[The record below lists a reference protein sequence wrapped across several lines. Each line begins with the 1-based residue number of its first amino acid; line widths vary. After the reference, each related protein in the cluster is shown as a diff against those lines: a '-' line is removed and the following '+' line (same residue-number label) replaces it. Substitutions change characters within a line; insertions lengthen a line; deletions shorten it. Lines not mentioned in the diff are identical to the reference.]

1 MTRNKAKCVLVVDD
15 EPMVADTLALI
26 LRKHGFDATAVYSG
40 EAAVEAAAALR
51 PDVLITDFSMGA
63 MNGMEA
69 AIRISATCPDC
80 RLILFSGNV
89 TVATMLQEV
98 EKQIGHR
105 FEVLAKPLHPAGL
118 LARLAE

>member
-1 MTRNKAKCVLVVDD
+1 MSRNEARCVMVVDD
-15 EPMVADTLALI
+15 EPIVADTLALI
-26 LRKHGFDATAVYSG
+26 LRQHGFYATALYSG
-40 EAAVEAAAALR
+40 EAAVEAAATLR
-51 PDVLITDFSMGA
+51 PDILITDFSMGA

-69 AIRISATCPDC
+69 AIRIAAKCPDC

-89 TVATMLQEV
+89 TVASLLQEV
-98 EKQIGHR
+98 EKQVGHR